1 MAAVMI
7 QPLEH
12 DPREPN
18 PEWRRT
24 ARPGPAELTLVAPP
38 RAGGRGVVRRPVP
51 AATYRR
57 RRLVVALVLVALTVV
72 ALRAGAALGGS
83 PLAASERPP
92 STRYVVQPG
101 DTLWSIASHL
111 APGEDPRPVVDR
123 LAEQHGS
130 ADLQPGETIVL
141 R

>member
-7 QPLEH
+7 QPLED
-12 DPREPN
+12 DPRFPH
-18 PEWRRT
+18 PGRR
-24 ARPGPAELTLVAPP
+24 RPQRPELTLVAPSRP
-38 RAGGRGVVRRPVP
+38 TGRALVRRPVP

-57 RRLVVALVLVALTVV
+57 RRLVVALGLVALTVV

-92 STRYVVQPG
+92 SATRYVVQPG

-111 APGEDPRPVVDR
+111 APGEDLRPVVDR
-123 LAEQHGS
+123 LAAQHGS
-130 ADLQPGETIVL
+130 SDLQPGDTIAL